1 MSKPSTLSYRLS
13 PPPTFRVSAVQT
25 PSWGSI
31 DARLLFGSCDPHPQ
45 RSLQLC
51 VRASLRSVVSL
62 IVPGQHTQ
70 FVETALFKLCI
81 LLQDYVSA
89 NLTSE
94 FSLSTTYD
102 SWEALISSFRNV
114 DVKDLFTFLIEHRA
128 HHAQALLC
136 SWQGDLS
143 TALDIWRRLAF
154 GELDDPSFPGP
165 NFYLNTLV
173 TLLLKPLFFHG
184 DSPSLLRAASP
195 DQLPTAGQLV
205 GSPVHADLV
214 WQHLGSMLTSQQL
227 GMADQLLVQLA
238 RLTLWRDVGM
248 TAAGPSNE
256 PPARPSEVGRLL
268 PSFPL
273 SPENLLCRL
282 LPEFPVLAE
291 CYLWHRIFDA
301 GDKIPICIVVNEF
314 EVVWGVV
321 VAALHPQSVSA
332 QASYADPLSVTLRS
346 MLLTRFRETLLS
358 PNELPLD
365 RLFEKVT
372 MSQRQNLLLEE
383 QIILLCR
390 LERHEDALRILLRER
405 RDVGAA
411 LRYCDWC
418 VLMHLRLRAARE
430 ALMWSGSRTP
440 QRPNDLK
447 VIRSSTSPTEP
458 NVYGT
463 LFNLLLDDAGKSGSR
478 KRLLRLLNSEM
489 PLSDSIDVFRQLPPD
504 WTLTQLTIFLRR
516 TLRSVLC
523 AVSASEVDL
532 GLYKGLFTS
541 SLVQAEA
548 AAPAPLVLQE
558 DTVCAACNIRLDAYG
573 PAKPFAWLLPEHKA
587 VHLHCLPSDSL
598 I

>member
-1 MSKPSTLSYRLS
+1 MLCATDVLVFATSTHYLCLDFKTKRINELFARTEKHVRPLITQVSETEFLLSGPGALGIFVDSTGASQRPPVSLSSNLSSLFCQDSLIFAVDDEFVSIHSAKTQEQLQTLVVKNTSTACMSLDGKRLFLTSSQAVRFPQIYTVRSETWDMVARRLILAGCTTEAQDCVQRQYRRLLDLCAERPATSSTAKLLFTARSKRVFTLMGFYFFEFGRLEEAKQFFEKSSLNVCDLLYRYVDLLPRNYTFTPSSDLN
-13 PPPTFRVSAVQT
+13 VSIAVQAQVENT
-25 PSWGSI
+25 PISSPNTI
-31 DARLLFGSCDPHPQ
+31 FDLAETLASCSKDKDPA
-45 RSLQLC
+45 LC
-51 VRASLRSVVSL
+51 VRKYRIFLLEFLLEHRRSR
-62 IVPGQHTQ
+62 IFEKHTQ

-195 DQLPTAGQLV
+195 DQLPTAGQPV

-301 GDKIPICIVVNEF
+301 GDKVICGNGF
-314 EVVWGVV
+314 G
-321 VAALHPQSVSA
+321 SVDPFSPSA
-332 QASYADPLSVTLRS
+332 TVT
-346 MLLTRFRETLLS
+346 
-358 PNELPLD
+358 D
-365 RLFEKVT
+365 
-372 MSQRQNLLLEE
+372 SQRFN
-383 QIILLCR
+383 
-390 LERHEDALRILLRER
+390 
-405 RDVGAA
+405 
-411 LRYCDWC
+411 
-418 VLMHLRLRAARE
+418 
-430 ALMWSGSRTP
+430 
-440 QRPNDLK
+440 
-447 VIRSSTSPTEP
+447 SP
-458 NVYGT
+458 G
-463 LFNLLLDDAGKSGSR
+463 F
-478 KRLLRLLNSEM
+478 
-489 PLSDSIDVFRQLPPD
+489 
-504 WTLTQLTIFLRR
+504 
-516 TLRSVLC
+516 
-523 AVSASEVDL
+523 
-532 GLYKGLFTS
+532 
-541 SLVQAEA
+541 
-548 AAPAPLVLQE
+548 
-558 DTVCAACNIRLDAYG
+558 
-573 PAKPFAWLLPEHKA
+573 
-587 VHLHCLPSDSL
+587 
-598 I
+598 